1 MEELGGLFG
10 YLIIGFYAL
19 AVLNFVFKYANRNY
33 RDSLKKNEKIYKV
46 FMNILK
52 FLAKYHRYFGTATV
66 IMILAHFYLQISR
79 FGISTTG
86 MLAAGIMVLQVVLGV
101 YGQYSKVKNKAWLK
115 IHRVI
120 AAVLLLTILIHI
132 I

>member
-33 RDSLKKNEKIYKV
+33 RDSLKKNEKFYKV

-66 IMILAHFYLQISR
+66 IMILAHFYLQFSR